1 MSRMMIQAAVTM
13 DQLQHKLDLIGNN
26 MANSQTTGYKS
37 REAEFSSLLF
47 QQINNVSGDPENEG
61 NRLTPEGIRVG
72 SGAKLGTANLD
83 FTSGTITETGRA
95 LDTALRGDNYFY
107 QIQDTENDGEVIR
120 YTRDGSFHLSP
131 VNDTEDVMLT
141 TSDGNPV
148 LGQTGPIVME
158 DGFDSIDIQA
168 NGQIMVGRGDQT
180 EVVGEL
186 DIVEVI
192 RPQLLEATGDNN
204 FQLPDLAEL
213 GFEMDEIIQA
223 TDPTIDVIQ
232 SNALERSNVDVSK
245 QMTDLI
251 TAQRSYQFN
260 AQTISIGDEMKGLI
274 NQLR

>member
-1 MSRMMIQAAVTM
+1 MMIQAAVTM
-13 DQLQHKLDLIGNN
+13 DQLQHKLDMIGNN

-47 QQINNVSGDPENEG
+47 QQMNNVSGDPANEE

-83 FTSGTITETGRA
+83 FTNGAITETGRA

-131 VNDTEDVMLT
+131 VNDTGDVMLT

-148 LGQTGPIVME
+148 IGQAGPIVME
-158 DGFDSIDIQA
+158 DGFDTIDIQA
-168 NGQIMVGRGDQT
+168 NGQIIVGRGDQT

-213 GFEMDEIIQA
+213 GFEMGEIIQA
-223 TDPTIDVIQ
+223 TDPTIDALQ
-232 SNALERSNVDVSK
+232 SNALERSNVDASK